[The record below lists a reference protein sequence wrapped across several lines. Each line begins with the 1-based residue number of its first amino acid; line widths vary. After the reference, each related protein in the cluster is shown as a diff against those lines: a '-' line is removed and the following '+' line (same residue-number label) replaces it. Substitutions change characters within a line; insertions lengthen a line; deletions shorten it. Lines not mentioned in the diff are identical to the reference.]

1 MKERIVLEQAVSP
14 VRTPQQYPGSDVDR
28 ASRRS
33 HPVRGSVAVPGSGP
47 AGSRAAPGAVITVAV
62 MADDSITAQGMEA
75 CLRSRPDMCV
85 VPVRSHAQAQVALIL
100 VRWVT
105 DEALSWMQRF
115 AQASRNEDPR
125 FVLVGDGMR
134 EHQLLRAVTHG
145 VVSVVPRQQADF
157 ERVVQEIRG
166 VHEGRADLPDMAVG
180 WLIKQIRA
188 VRKDVLDP
196 NGLTAAGLE
205 TREVEVLRLL
215 ADGLGTAQIATQLNY
230 SERTVKNII
239 HGVLTRL
246 KLRNRVQAV
255 AFALRTGAI

>member
-1 MKERIVLEQAVSP
+1 MLEQTVSP
-14 VRTPQQYPGSDVDR
+14 VRTPQQHPGPGADR
-28 ASRRS
+28 VSRRPRS
-33 HPVRGSVAVPGSGP
+33 VREPMAALGPGP
-47 AGSRAAPGAVITVAV
+47 AGLRPAPGAVITVAI
-62 MADDSITAQGMEA
+62 MADDSITAQGAET
-75 CLRSRPDMCV
+75 CLRSLSDIRV
-85 VPVRSHAQAQVALIL
+85 VPVRSHAQAQVALIM

-115 AQASRNEDPR
+115 AHACENDDPR

-134 EHQLLRAVTHG
+134 EHQFLRAVTHG
-145 VVSVVPRQQADF
+145 VVSVIPRQQADF
-157 ERVVQEIRG
+157 ERIVHEIRG

-180 WLIKQIRA
+180 WLINQIRA
-188 VRKDVLDP
+188 VRKNVLDP

-205 TREVEVLRLL
+205 AREVEVLRLL
-215 ADGLGTAQIATQLNY
+215 ADGLGTAQIAEQLNY